1 MCYGRNRLILNVLAI
16 RGVSPSH
23 QNRYH
28 EIHGALYPER
38 DYLGAYVS
46 QVASHA
52 VEFHECSGGGRRRDE
67 IMEYLPMPWHQFQRV
82 GDA

>member
-38 DYLGAYVS
+38 DHLGAYVS

-52 VEFHECSGGGRRRDE
+52 VEFHECQGGGSGWNE
-67 IMEYLPMPWHQFQRV
+67 IMEYPPVPRHELQRV